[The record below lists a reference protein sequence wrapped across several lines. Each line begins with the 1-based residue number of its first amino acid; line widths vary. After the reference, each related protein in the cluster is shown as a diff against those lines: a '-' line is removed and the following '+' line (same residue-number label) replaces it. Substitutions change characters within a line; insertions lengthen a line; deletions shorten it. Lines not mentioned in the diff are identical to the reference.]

1 MRSRKAKNIQ
11 ELKLE
16 EFENQVKIIHDELY
30 IFLYSFIHEENLT
43 KDVLQNTLIKAYNHY
58 DSLNDKCKF
67 KSWIFTIGKREAMT
81 ALNMN
86 KCHAIK
92 DIDENNVICIT
103 EDSDMIPED
112 AILNSELKRSITEAI
127 NNLKAEL
134 KEVILLKYYHGISFE
149 KIAQINNINVNTVRS
164 RHMRAKKYLS
174 DYLKKNYFKS
184 I

>member
-1 MRSRKAKNIQ
+1 MKSEETNNIQ
-11 ELKLE
+11 ELKLRD
-16 EFENQVKIIHDELY
+16 FENQVKIIHDELY
-30 IFLYSFIHEENLT
+30 IFLYSFIHEENFT

-58 DSLNDKCKF
+58 DSLNDKSKF

-81 ALNMN
+81 ELN
-86 KCHAIK
+86 KTKQHATN
-92 DIDENNVICIT
+92 DINENNVICIT

-112 AILNSELKRSITEAI
+112 AVLNKELKRNIIEAI

-134 KEVILLKYYHGISFE
+134 KEVILLKYYNGISFE
-149 KIAQINNINVNTVRS
+149 KIAEMNNINVNTVRS

-174 DYLKKNYFKS
+174 EYLKKNYFKS